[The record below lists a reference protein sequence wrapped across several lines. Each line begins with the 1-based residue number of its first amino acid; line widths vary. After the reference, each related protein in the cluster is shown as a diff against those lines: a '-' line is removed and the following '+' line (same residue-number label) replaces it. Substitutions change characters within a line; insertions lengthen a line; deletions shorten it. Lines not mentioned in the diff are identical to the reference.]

1 MNTVWLAGGIFLLT
15 YALIVSE
22 RVHRTISALLGG
34 MAMILFGVLSQA
46 QAFHSVDWNVIF
58 LLAAMM
64 IIANVLKETGLF
76 QWIALQAVRLGKRD
90 PFRVL
95 VILSLVTAVTSA
107 FLDNVTI
114 VVLVAPVTLF
124 VASNLRVNP
133 VPFLVAEI
141 LASNIGGMATLVGDP
156 PNILIGSAAE
166 IDFLTFIFNM
176 GPISLIILLAFI
188 GLSRILFKNDLK
200 INQSI
205 SVDIQTLDTSALIT
219 NPVLLRKSLVVMGG
233 VIAGFLAHGALHLEP
248 ATIALTGAT
257 ILMLWGRSD
266 PHHLLRDVEWTT
278 LFFFVGLFI
287 TVEAVVEVGIIE
299 TIAQAALKLTGGS
312 LPLTSILLLWFSA
325 IASGIVDNIPYTATI
340 IPLVQSLGQAMPAD
354 PLWWSL
360 ALGACL
366 GGNFTLVGAAA
377 NVIVAS
383 LAEKSGHPIS
393 FGLFLRYG
401 AITTVMSLALASG
414 YVWLRYL
421 LY

>member
-1 MNTVWLAGGIFLLT
+1 MNTVWLAGGIFLIT

-34 MAMILFGVLSQA
+34 VAMIIFGVLPQS
-46 QAFHSVDWNVIF
+46 QAFHAVDWNVIF

-76 QWIALQAVRLGKRD
+76 QWIALQAVRLGKGD

-95 VILSLVTAVTSA
+95 VILSLITAGTSA

-124 VASNLRVNP
+124 VASNLRVSP
-133 VPFLVAEI
+133 IPFLVAEI

-156 PNILIGSAAE
+156 PNILIGSAAG
-166 IDFLTFIFNM
+166 IDFLTFISNM
-176 GPISLIILLAFI
+176 GPISLIILLAFV
-188 GLSRILFKNDLK
+188 GLSRFLFKNDLK
-200 INQSI
+200 TGKRASI
-205 SVDIQTLDTSALIT
+205 DIQELDTSELIT
-219 NPVLLRKSLVVMGG
+219 DPVLLRKSLIIMAG
-233 VIAGFLAHGALHLEP
+233 VIGGFLAHGALHLEP

-257 ILMLWGRSD
+257 LLMLWGRSD
-266 PHHLLRDVEWTT
+266 PHLLLRDVEWTT
-278 LFFFVGLFI
+278 LFFFFGLFI

-312 LPLTSILLLWFSA
+312 LPLTSMLLLWLSA

-340 IPLVQSLGQAMPAD
+340 IPLVQSLGQAMPAE

-377 NVIVAS
+377 NVVVAS

-393 FGLFLRYG
+393 FGHFLRYG
-401 AITTVMSLALASG
+401 AVTTLMSLILASG

-421 LY
+421 